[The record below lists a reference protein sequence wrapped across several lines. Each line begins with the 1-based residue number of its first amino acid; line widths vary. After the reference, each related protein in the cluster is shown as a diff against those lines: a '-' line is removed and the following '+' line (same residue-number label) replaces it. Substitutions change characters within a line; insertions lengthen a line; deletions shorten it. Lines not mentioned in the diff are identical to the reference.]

1 MMRVASRL
9 LLVGLVGL
17 VTGAAAPPS
26 HVAVA
31 PSVLPA
37 GAAAAVASIAGS
49 RIAADVAFLA
59 DDAFEGRA
67 TGSRGFLLAAAYVAN
82 RFATLGLEPGG
93 DSAWF
98 QRVPFRLARLDG
110 EGSSI
115 ALVRGDQATGWRLG
129 KDALVAPDQLRELV
143 TSQGALAF
151 VGYGVSAPELGYDDF
166 ASLDVTGKVVV
177 EFSGAPPRFPN
188 DQRAY
193 YGSRQVKEQLAAAH
207 GAAGMLLITRP
218 ADRARTNWGGLARQW
233 GFPAYRWVDAGGA
246 PVGVQPLL
254 AVIGRL
260 SDSCAAGL
268 FDGAP
273 KSFAAAAADADS
285 SVAGG
290 CALPASVQA
299 RVASRHSAAASPNV
313 VAFLRGSDPKL
324 AGEAIV
330 LTAHLDH
337 LGITAPIAGD
347 SINNGAYDNASGT
360 ATLLEVAR
368 AFARMPVRPRRS
380 LLFVSVTGEEEGL
393 LGSDFFARHAA
404 PAGLRE
410 VAELNLDELLVLR
423 PTTRVIAVGAE
434 HSSLGETFDRAAR
447 MAGFE
452 VMPNPT
458 PENVPFVRSDQFSFV
473 KQGVPSVFPRSGAD
487 GTPEGLEELH
497 QWTMKRYHSPS
508 DDMSQPFDWESSAR
522 FARLVFDTAWLV
534 AEAPQAPKWHADD
547 FFAKKFAATR

>member
-1 MMRVASRL
+1 MRVASRL
-9 LLVGLVGL
+9 LLVALVGL
-17 VTGAAAPPS
+17 VAGAAATPS
-26 HVAVA
+26 HVTVA
-31 PSVLPA
+31 PPALPA
-37 GAAAAVASIAGS
+37 GAAAASASLSGA

-59 DDAFEGRA
+59 DDALEGRA
-67 TGSRGFLLAAAYVAN
+67 TGSRGFRLAAAYVAN
-82 RFATLGLEPGG
+82 RFAALGLEPGG
-93 DSAWF
+93 DSSWF
-98 QRVPFRLARLDG
+98 QVVPFRVARLDAG
-110 EGSSI
+110 NSSM
-115 ALVRGDQATGWRLG
+115 ALVRDQSASWRLG
-129 KDALVAPDQLRELV
+129 QDAIVAPDQLRELV

-151 VGYGVSAPELGYDDF
+151 AGFGVSAPELGYDDF
-166 ASLDVTGKVVV
+166 ASLDVTGKIVV

-207 GAAGMLLITRP
+207 GATGMLLITRP
-218 ADRARTNWGGLARQW
+218 ADRMRTNWTGLVRQW
-233 GFPAYRWVDAGGA
+233 NFPAYRWVDGSGA
-246 PVGVQPLL
+246 LVGVQALL
-254 AVIGRL
+254 TVIGRL
-260 SDSCAAGL
+260 SDSSATSL

-273 KSFAAAAADADS
+273 KSFASAAADADS
-285 SVAGG
+285 GVAGG
-290 CALPASVQA
+290 FALPASLQA
-299 RVASRHSAAASPNV
+299 RIASRHSAAASPNV

-324 AGEAIV
+324 AGEAVV

-337 LGITAPIAGD
+337 LGITAPVAGD

-393 LGSDFFARHAA
+393 LGSDFFARHPA

-410 VAELNLDELLVLR
+410 VAEINLDELLVLR
-423 PTTRVIAVGAE
+423 PTTHVIAIGGE
-434 HSSLGETFDRAAR
+434 HSSLGATFERAAR
-447 MAGFE
+447 LTGFQ

-497 QWTMKRYHSPS
+497 QWTMKRYHQPS

-522 FARLVFDTAWLV
+522 FGRLVFDTAWLV
-534 AEAPQAPKWHADD
+534 AEAPQAPQWNVDD